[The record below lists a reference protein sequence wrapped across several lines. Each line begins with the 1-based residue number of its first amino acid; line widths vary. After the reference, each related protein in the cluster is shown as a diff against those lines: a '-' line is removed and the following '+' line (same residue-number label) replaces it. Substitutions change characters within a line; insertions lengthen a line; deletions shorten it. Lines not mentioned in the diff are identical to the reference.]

1 MTFMMTKVTF
11 VNFFIKTYSI
21 LSIRYMY
28 KISCKMDKLF
38 LKYSMFFHRGST
50 SLDLLIYYLFIIVCC
65 NIFILE
71 TITDPLILL
80 IIISSIPIFLSC
92 FINLSLSIS
101 PFHYT
106 FFSFLFQCTI
116 IICLITNNRTLLN

>member
-11 VNFFIKTYSI
+11 VNFFIKIYSI

-50 SLDLLIYYLFIIVCC
+50 SPDLLIYYLFIIVCC

-116 IICLITNNRTLLN
+116 IICLITDKRTLLN